1 MIARRARRLVA
12 AAGGAL
18 AGCTAMF
25 LPLPL
30 LHVRPA
36 DLGPPRT
43 IEQRLQIV
51 RHGQAVVLDGV
62 ADVSAEQV
70 QLIAT
75 ALGVRLYALR
85 YDGRH
90 VVPGPAGTPAGGL
103 PPPVALDDFLLLYAP
118 AEVLAAALPDDLRL
132 VTRPDGRQ
140 LYRGSRLLVA
150 VRYETDDP
158 MNGRSRLHNAALDY
172 DLVVDSTVVQ

>member
-1 MIARRARRLVA
+1 VNARVALAAAAAAVA
-12 AAGGAL
+12 AT
-18 AGCTAMF
+18 GCTALF
-25 LPLPL
+25 LPVPL

-43 IEQRLQIV
+43 VEQRLQIV

-62 ADVSAEQV
+62 ADVSADRV

-75 ALGVRLYALR
+75 ALGVRLYDLS

-90 VVPGPAGTPAGGL
+90 VVPGPAGSPAGGL
-103 PPPVALDDFLLLYAP
+103 PPRVALDDFLLLYAP
-118 AEVLAAALPDDLRL
+118 ADVLAAALPHDLRL
-132 VTRPDGRQ
+132 VAGPDGRQ
-140 LYRGSRLLVA
+140 LYRGSRLLVS
-150 VRYETDDP
+150 VSYETGDP
-158 MNGRSRLHNAALDY
+158 ANGRSRLRNAALDY

>member
-1 MIARRARRLVA
+1 VIRRCIRGLAAGVTA
-12 AAGGAL
+12 AAT
-18 AGCTAMF
+18 GCTAMF

-43 IEQRLQIV
+43 VEQRLQIV
-51 RHGQAVVLDGV
+51 RRGQSVVLDGV
-62 ADVSAEQV
+62 ADVSAERV

-75 ALGVRLYALR
+75 ALGVRLYDLS
-85 YDGRH
+85 YDGRR

-118 AEVLAAALPDDLRL
+118 TEVLAAALPRDLRL
-132 VTRPDGRQ
+132 VAGPDGRQ
-140 LYRGSRLLVA
+140 LYRGNRLLVA
-150 VRYETDDP
+150 VRYETGDP